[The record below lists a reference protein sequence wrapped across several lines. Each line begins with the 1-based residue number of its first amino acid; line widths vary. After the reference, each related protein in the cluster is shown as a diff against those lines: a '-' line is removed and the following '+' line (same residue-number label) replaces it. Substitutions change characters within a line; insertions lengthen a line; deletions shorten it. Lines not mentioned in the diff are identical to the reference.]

1 MEQYKEGFVDGYAYA
16 REEIIEK
23 ISEIQELDSWTIE
36 RLCDMIES
44 NKI

>member
-16 REEIIEK
+16 REEILER
-23 ISEIQELDSWTIE
+23 ISEVEELDSYTIE
-36 RLCDMIES
+36 RICDMIEG